1 MKVYILEDEANILKY
16 ILSLIVDIPYLQV
29 VGYAGEISKAEIEIE
44 QQQPDLI
51 LADIHL
57 KDGNS
62 FSLFHKMEVNAQII
76 FITAY
81 SNYAI
86 DALNLGAFSYLLKPI
101 DEAEFKQQIDR
112 CYNNFDDHKIDKK
125 QLEIASDYYQN
136 EQAPTRI
143 ALKNFDYT
151 QIVQVRDIMYC
162 KSDKGYTTFYLNS
175 GQKIVVSKVLKE
187 YEALLPGNTF
197 IRCHQSYLVNVNYI
211 SKYYKNGLLELF
223 TKQTIPV
230 SDRKKE
236 VVLEFISS
244 IS

>member
-29 VGYAGEISKAEIEIE
+29 VGYAGEISEAEIEIE

-86 DALNLGAFSYLLKPI
+86 DA
-101 DEAEFKQQIDR
+101 
-112 CYNNFDDHKIDKK
+112 
-125 QLEIASDYYQN
+125 
-136 EQAPTRI
+136 
-143 ALKNFDYT
+143 
-151 QIVQVRDIMYC
+151 
-162 KSDKGYTTFYLNS
+162 
-175 GQKIVVSKVLKE
+175 
-187 YEALLPGNTF
+187 
-197 IRCHQSYLVNVNYI
+197 
-211 SKYYKNGLLELF
+211 
-223 TKQTIPV
+223 
-230 SDRKKE
+230 DRKS
-236 VVLEFISS
+236 VV
-244 IS
+244 